1 MGWNYVTGSD
11 GKAYPSGS
19 SYSAGDGLNKMTTT
33 QRDALGGKYVGL
45 QIYNSTT
52 NKINFWNGTAWQVVT
67 SS

>member
-19 SYSAGDGLNKMTTT
+19 AYSGGDGLNKMTTT
-33 QRDALGGKYVGL
+33 QRDALGEKYIGL

-52 NKINFWNGTAWQVVT
+52 SKINFWDGTDWQVVT